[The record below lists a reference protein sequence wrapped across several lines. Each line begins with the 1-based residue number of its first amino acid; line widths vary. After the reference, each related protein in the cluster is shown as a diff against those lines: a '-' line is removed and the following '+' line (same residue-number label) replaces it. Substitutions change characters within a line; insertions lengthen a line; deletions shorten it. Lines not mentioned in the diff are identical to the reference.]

1 MDSDRPCQSMKRCR
15 EDVTDGDVLSS
26 KRPDSAMPALKRRH
40 VKYQRHGKPPYTYLG
55 MMVAAIQSTSEKRL
69 TLVGIQ
75 DALEA
80 LFPFFQGQYKGW
92 KDSVRHNLSHNPC
105 FNKSSRTQTKKKS
118 SNGCFWTVDLS
129 LVPADAFKRSRV
141 PHGME
146 DLWAPT
152 LTKQLNI
159 PDIHLPPPR
168 TPPKKVFRI
177 RSKKPTTDDNDC
189 VDSRDETSAR
199 DPDAALH
206 TPSPSLSYT
215 EAQYTRYLREQT
227 PDGVHVP
234 LSKYPPFASLLYHT
248 TTSPDVTA
256 AAENLWN
263 LCPSPRYGTP
273 FEDQRTSESA
283 SPQHLFS
290 YATLIDEL
298 VSTSLTAEQHSL
310 RVTDSPSP
318 DIAPDSADP
327 FMHYLADL
335 TTVPDSFSFPS
346 QQTTTICS
354 NSLPDST
361 CFPIKYES
369 VSPMTP
375 KTSEGIQYP
384 GVLRLPTLAPPAP
397 PSDCSTISF
406 MSETSQMST
415 VSHEAILP
423 TDFSTVSFENI
434 KDEPSL
440 PDIFA

>member
-1 MDSDRPCQSMKRCR
+1 MDITSDRPCQSMKRCR
-15 EDVTDGDVLSS
+15 EDEEDGDVLSS
-26 KRPDSAMPALKRRH
+26 KCPDSAVPAFKRRQ

-55 MMVAAIQSTSEKRL
+55 MMVVAIQSTADKRL
-69 TLVGIQ
+69 TLVEIQ
-75 DALEA
+75 NALEDM
-80 LFPFFQGQYKGW
+80 FPFFQGQYKGW

-105 FNKSSRTQTKKKS
+105 FNKSSRAQTKKKS

-129 LVPADAFKRSRV
+129 LVPGDAFKRSRV
-141 PHGME
+141 PNGME
-146 DLWAPT
+146 ELWAPT

-177 RSKKPTTDDNDC
+177 RSKKQTTAENDC
-189 VDSRDETSAR
+189 VHSPDETSTR
-199 DPDAALH
+199 DPGIALH

-227 PDGVHVP
+227 PDGVP

-248 TTSPDVTA
+248 TTSSDVTA
-256 AAENLWN
+256 AAENLRN

-283 SPQHLFS
+283 SPQDLFS
-290 YATLIDEL
+290 YATVIEEL
-298 VSTSLTAEQHSL
+298 FPTSGTAERHSL
-310 RVTDSPSP
+310 RVTDSSSP

-335 TTVPDSFSFPS
+335 TTVPESFSFPS
-346 QQTTTICS
+346 QLTTVCS
-354 NSLPDST
+354 NSLSDST
-361 CFPIKYES
+361 CFPIRYEA
-369 VSPMTP
+369 VSPKTP

-384 GVLRLPTLAPPAP
+384 GVLPTLAPPAP

-406 MSETSQMST
+406 VSEVSQIST
-415 VSHEAILP
+415 VSLEATLP
-423 TDFSTVSFENI
+423 TDFSTVSFDNI
-434 KDEPSL
+434 KDEPITSL